1 MLRSDGVNFEDERV
15 NYRDDGGEFF
25 VKKRDARCAGF
36 DFLRGEYY
44 RSRFLGELLKALLA
58 DVLDGRSDYALPEMW
73 EDSRRID
80 WD

>member
-44 RSRFLGELLKALLA
+44 RSRFLAIGIAKGSPCCMYGWA
-58 DVLDGRSDYALPEMW
+58 V
-73 EDSRRID
+73 
-80 WD
+80 